1 MSPADTF
8 LDYGPEGKNQ
18 LSKSIQ
24 ASFGIG
30 DEEEWEPKHD
40 KVFKFIIEDS
50 FAGNEAGPGGTGT
63 GDFTNYGKR
72 VILPGEW
79 TKEYRAPFNEER
91 VEGTSIYGTEKET
104 LEYSTEHGSDY
115 LFVSLEYFLNKLLN
129 VIINQS
135 YIEERGIMDAQFVKD
150 APADPESSNT
160 GRFQRVTSSQERK
173 VVLPDP
179 NIPKQFHSADLRSID
194 HKKVIINNINFYDN
208 PDFFKT
214 LRREV

>member
-1 MSPADTF
+1 M
-8 LDYGPEGKNQ
+8 YK
-18 LSKSIQ
+18 
-24 ASFGIG
+24 
-30 DEEEWEPKHD
+30 
-40 KVFKFIIEDS
+40 IIE
-50 FAGNEAGPGGTGT
+50 
-63 GDFTNYGKR
+63 
-72 VILPGEW
+72 
-79 TKEYRAPFNEER
+79 
-91 VEGTSIYGTEKET
+91 
-104 LEYSTEHGSDY
+104 H
-115 LFVSLEYFLNKLLN
+115 FLNKLLN

-135 YIEERGIMDAQFVKD
+135 YIEERGIMNAQFVKD

-214 LRREV
+214 LRREVYGEKYNRSNVDDLFEIRDEWKDKELYHLNPHRKKRSSLNDKELNKLQGKMAKHAEGRIESNITTFMVSSKDTISSG